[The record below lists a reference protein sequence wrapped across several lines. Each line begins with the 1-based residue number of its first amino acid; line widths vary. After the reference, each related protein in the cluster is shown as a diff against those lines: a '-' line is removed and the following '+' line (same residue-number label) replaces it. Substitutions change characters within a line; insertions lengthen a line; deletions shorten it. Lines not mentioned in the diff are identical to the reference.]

1 MSETISRREGIIGW
15 FVRNHVAANLMMF
28 AIIGLGLYSGLNLRQ
43 QTTPDFDLNYVSVR
57 VPYLGAA
64 PEEVEEG
71 VVIKIEEAIQDTK
84 GIKKIKSTSSE
95 GIGSVRAEVE
105 IGADINEVLNEIK
118 AKVDAI
124 STFPELTEKP
134 VVYKV
139 EIPTGILFVSIYGD
153 LDEYQRKNIAEEM
166 KDELL
171 NFPEIKSIN
180 LLGDRNFEISI
191 EVTENTLREYDLTMS
206 EISAAIRASS
216 IDLPGGRIRTDGGD
230 ILLRTKGQVYTGEEF
245 GALVL
250 RTYPDGS
257 RLLLSD
263 IANIDDGFVESRSWG
278 RFNGQSTL
286 DMEILAAQAENE
298 IETADR
304 VKEYISEK
312 SSSLPEGIN
321 LEVWGDRSIYLQDRL
336 DMMSKNMLQGA
347 ILVFIVL
354 SLFLRLKVA
363 IWAVIGIPIA
373 FFGALWLMPVGP
385 FPVTINMIS
394 LFGFIMVL
402 GIVVDDAIIIGES
415 IYTKIRADGHS
426 IENVIK
432 GAQKVALPATF
443 GVLTTIAAFAPML
456 FVTGFA
462 GPFFKAMSVVVILCL
477 FFSII
482 ESKLIL
488 PAHLAYAKIDEINE
502 EEIFSPYSNIPWY
515 KRPSRLFQRANRLVQ
530 NNLHSIIENK
540 YAPLIEKA
548 VRNRGLTIATF
559 LSALI
564 IIIGILNSGIT
575 KFVLFP
581 EVPGDYVVV
590 ELTMI
595 DGSSAESRDDVINRI
610 EQAALDIN
618 DEWLEKYPNDLP
630 PINKMGAYTGGMTEL
645 GTPVAGDNIG
655 LLVAELPFENRKVS
669 VLELENMWRDKVE
682 DMPGVKK
689 LTFDSGRNIGGGS
702 SISFNILGEDIKQLE
717 EASKQLERKLTEYE
731 GVFDIR
737 SSLNV
742 GGEEIKLDIKPQA
755 ESLGLSMA
763 SVGRQVRQAFYG
775 EEAQRIQRGKNEI
788 KVMVRY
794 PEEDR
799 TSIGNLESMRIRN
812 NNGDEIPFSS
822 VATASFG
829 KAYSSI
835 IRENGIRV
843 VTVSADAD
851 SSTVE
856 PRRVISDIT
865 ENYIPEMRDK
875 FPQLKFDLEGSSSE
889 TVKLVQELTNA
900 SIAALFLIYILIA
913 IPLKSYLQPIIIMSV
928 IPFGL
933 IGAVIG
939 HIVLNEAISMFSL
952 FGLVALAG
960 VVVNDSIIMVDFIN
974 KARQEGM
981 DIIQAVVNSGT
992 QRFRAIILTSLT
1004 TAIGLMPIM
1013 TETSTQAQ
1021 FVIPMAI
1028 SIAFGIVFAT
1038 VITLFLVPCLYV
1050 LQDDFI
1056 LKLKSLLGK
1065 DTSKAGL
1072 EEIRYS

>member
-1 MSETISRREGIIGW
+1 MNETLPRREGIIGW
-15 FVRNHVAANLMMF
+15 FVRNHVAANLLMF

-43 QTTPDFDLNYVSVR
+43 QTTPDFDINYVSVR

-71 VVIKIEEAIQDTK
+71 VVIKIEEVIKDTK
-84 GIKKIKSTSSE
+84 GIKKIKSTSKE
-95 GIGSVRAEVE
+95 GLGSVRAEVE

-118 AKVDAI
+118 VKVDAI

-180 LLGDRNFEISI
+180 LLGDRNYEISI
-191 EVTENTLREYDLTMS
+191 EVSENTLREYDLTMS
-206 EISAAIRASS
+206 EISSAIKASS

-263 IANIDDGFVESRSWG
+263 IANIDDGFVESKSWG

-304 VKEYISEK
+304 VKEYISVK
-312 SSSLPEGIN
+312 ASTLPEGIN

-347 ILVFIVL
+347 FLVFIVL

-462 GPFFKAMSVVVILCL
+462 GPFFKAMSVVVIFCL

-502 EEIFSPYSNIPWY
+502 QEIFSPYSNIPWY
-515 KRPSRLFQRANRLVQ
+515 KRPSRLFQRANRFVQ

-548 VRNRGLTIATF
+548 VKNRGLTIATF

-595 DGSSAESRDDVINRI
+595 DGSSAESRDEVINRI
-610 EQAALDIN
+610 EKAALEIN
-618 DEWLEKYPNDLP
+618 DEWLKKNPNDLP

-645 GTPVAGDNIG
+645 GTPIAGDNIG

-689 LTFDSGRNIGGGS
+689 LTFDSGRNIGGES

-717 EASKQLERKLTEYE
+717 EASKYLERKLTEYE

-763 SVGRQVRQAFYG
+763 TVGRQVRQAFYG

-799 TSIGNLESMRIRN
+799 TSIDNLESMRIRN

-851 SSTVE
+851 SSIVE
-856 PRRVISDIT
+856 PRRVIADIT
-865 ENYIPEMRDK
+865 ENFIPEMKDR
-875 FPQLKFDLEGSSSE
+875 FPQLEFDLEGSSSE

-913 IPLKSYLQPIIIMSV
+913 IPLKSYLQPLIIMSV

-1056 LKLKSLLGK
+1056 LKLKSFLGK
-1065 DTSKAGL
+1065 DTSEARL

>member
-1 MSETISRREGIIGW
+1 MNETLPRREGIIGW
-15 FVRNHVAANLMMF
+15 FVRNHVAANLLMF

-43 QTTPDFDLNYVSVR
+43 QTTPDFDINYVSVR

-71 VVIKIEEAIQDTK
+71 VVIKIEEVIKDTK
-84 GIKKIKSTSSE
+84 GIKKIKSTSKE
-95 GIGSVRAEVE
+95 GLGSVRAEVE

-118 AKVDAI
+118 VKVDAI

-180 LLGDRNFEISI
+180 LLGDRNYEISI
-191 EVTENTLREYDLTMS
+191 EVSENTLREYDLTMS
-206 EISAAIRASS
+206 EISSAIKASS

-263 IANIDDGFVESRSWG
+263 IANIDDGFVESKSWG

-312 SSSLPEGIN
+312 ASTLPDGIN

-347 ILVFIVL
+347 FLVFIVL

-462 GPFFKAMSVVVILCL
+462 GPFFKAMSVVVIFCL

-502 EEIFSPYSNIPWY
+502 QEIFSPYSNIPWY
-515 KRPSRLFQRANRLVQ
+515 KRPSRLFQRANRFVQ

-548 VRNRGLTIATF
+548 VKNRGLTIATF

-581 EVPGDYVVV
+581 EVPGDYVIV

-595 DGSSAESRDDVINRI
+595 DGSSAESRDEVINRI
-610 EQAALDIN
+610 EKAALEIN
-618 DEWLEKYPNDLP
+618 DEWLKKNPNDLP

-645 GTPVAGDNIG
+645 GTPIAGDNIG

-689 LTFDSGRNIGGGS
+689 LTFDSGRNIGGES

-717 EASKQLERKLTEYE
+717 EASKYLERKLTEYE

-763 SVGRQVRQAFYG
+763 TVGRQVRQAFYG

-799 TSIGNLESMRIRN
+799 TSIDNLESMRIRN
-812 NNGDEIPFSS
+812 SNGDEIPFSS

-851 SSTVE
+851 SSIVE
-856 PRRVISDIT
+856 PRRVIADIT
-865 ENYIPEMRDK
+865 ENFIPEMKDR
-875 FPQLKFDLEGSSSE
+875 FPQLEFDLEGSSSE

-913 IPLKSYLQPIIIMSV
+913 IPLKSYLQPLIIMSV

-1056 LKLKSLLGK
+1056 LKLKSFLGK
-1065 DTSKAGL
+1065 DTSEDRL